1 MRFTDQVEHGK
12 YNNQRD
18 LIGGY
23 DNESFLDIL
32 SNCFYFFESKNGCEG
47 GGWEGWQF
55 GEREEIRY

>member
-32 SNCFYFFESKNGCEG
+32 SNCFYFLRVKMAVKEG
-47 GGWEGWQF
+47 SGKAGSLEK
-55 GEREEIRY
+55 EKK